1 MTCATTACPKPLVV
15 AAILVG
21 GRADTF
27 AHDPLGRPVHRASVT
42 TVRAARRWRSHCQSY
57 GSCGLPRHRPVP
69 ILGSQWSTF
78 TRETARA
85 IRANTAILPGLGIYG
100 PVLADDE
107 AALLSA
113 ELTYS
118 RFYGADGGYQRS
130 DLFVVGHPAVMIGS
144 LAVDTALDAHRQA
157 RHPRRG
163 HAPLAKPPHL
173 PVIATTQRL
182 ICAKPT
188 RGFLSFYYAAVTE
201 FHPDLHTWTVTLGF
215 GDQCSPLRLY
225 GPPTPALSLWAA
237 VAIEGHRWHTPTPAW
252 PQS

>member
-1 MTCATTACPKPLVV
+1 MTRWEDLFTGPPSRLSAPQDGGVPIASRTGRVGCPDTT
-15 AAILVG
+15 
-21 GRADTF
+21 RAD
-27 AHDPLGRPVHRASVT
+27 P
-42 TVRAARRWRSHCQSY
+42 WQ
-57 GSCGLPRHRPVP
+57 
-69 ILGSQWSTF
+69 QWWTF

-85 IRANTAILPGLGIYG
+85 IRANTAILPVLDIYG

-118 RFYGADGGYQRS
+118 RFYGADGSYQRS

-144 LAVDTALDAHRQA
+144 LAVNAALNARRKAAARAAATPRWQSHRTCQ
-157 RHPRRG
+157 
-163 HAPLAKPPHL
+163 
-173 PVIATTQRL
+173 VIATTQRL
-182 ICAKPT
+182 ICANPT

-237 VAIEGHRWHTPTPAW
+237 VAIEGHRWHTDPRLAPILT
-252 PQS
+252 